1 MQEEIDVMYIEIIEY
16 EYDKVDFSSRD
27 IDYFIERRDI
37 EDNVMYI
44 DDIKYD

>member
-1 MQEEIDVMYIEIIEY
+1 MQEENDVMYIEIIEF

-37 EDNVMYI
+37 EDNVMCI
-44 DDIKYD
+44 DDIK